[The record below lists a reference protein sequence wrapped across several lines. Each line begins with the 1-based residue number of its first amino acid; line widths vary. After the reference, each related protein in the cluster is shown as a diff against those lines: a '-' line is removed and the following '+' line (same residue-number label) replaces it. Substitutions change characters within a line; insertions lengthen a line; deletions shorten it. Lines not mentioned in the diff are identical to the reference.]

1 MESAYIAAR
10 FAEVINT
17 QYYIYFFVK
26 ISFYRFNYNMII
38 VSEKQTDF
46 YMSITQSVT
55 HDVSKSFLKYL
66 IQNTQQ
72 ELSKNIL

>member
-1 MESAYIAAR
+1 
-10 FAEVINT
+10 
-17 QYYIYFFVK
+17 
-26 ISFYRFNYNMII
+26 MIV

-55 HDVSKSFLKYL
+55 HDVSKSFLKTL

>member
-10 FAEVINT
+10 FIEMINT
-17 QYYIYFFVK
+17 QYYIYFFGK
-26 ISFYRFNYNMII
+26 ISFYRFNYNMIV

-55 HDVSKSFLKYL
+55 HDVSKNFFKPL

-72 ELSKNIL
+72 EPLRNIL

>member
-1 MESAYIAAR
+1 
-10 FAEVINT
+10 
-17 QYYIYFFVK
+17 
-26 ISFYRFNYNMII
+26 MIV

-46 YMSITQSVT
+46 YMIITQSVT
-55 HDVSKSFLKYL
+55 HDVSKSFLKPL